1 MENFNGI
8 FVAATNF
15 NARLDSAS
23 RRRFAIKVRFDYLT
37 REGIETVWQSF
48 FPKLDCPERVRRMTM
63 LAPGDFSAVYNQLRY
78 LPSHKLT
85 AECIADALE
94 REVEAKEGGN
104 SRKMGF

>member
-1 MENFNGI
+1 
-8 FVAATNF
+8 
-15 NARLDSAS
+15 
-23 RRRFAIKVRFDYLT
+23 
-37 REGIETVWQSF
+37 
-48 FPKLDCPERVRRMTM
+48 MTM